1 MELQKTYKELVESYF
16 ELTNYL
22 TGENDPKLTKQ
33 LQKAGI
39 EFTVEEV
46 QAFQELLLAVF
57 DNEKEVIFT
66 FNFSNILPDYKVT
79 RVQTFGFN
87 QMEGL
92 KYLVNISIK
101 TQEGYKDKRIKMVT
115 NSTYIDDYVWDENLK
130 DEDNFSEWLKQS
142 VGF

>member
-1 MELQKTYKELVESYF
+1 MKKRTRKNKMANYY
-16 ELTNYL
+16 TANAIINYL
-22 TGENDPKLTKQ
+22 Q
-33 LQKAGI
+33 SS
-39 EFTVEEV
+39 EV
-46 QAFQELLLAVF
+46 AE
-57 DNEKEVIFT
+57 
-66 FNFSNILPDYKVT
+66 SYKVT

-130 DEDNFSEWLKQS
+130 DEENFSEWLKQS

>member
-1 MELQKTYKELVESYF
+1 MKKNKMANYYTANAIINYLQSSEVVES
-16 ELTNYL
+16 
-22 TGENDPKLTKQ
+22 
-33 LQKAGI
+33 
-39 EFTVEEV
+39 
-46 QAFQELLLAVF
+46 
-57 DNEKEVIFT
+57 
-66 FNFSNILPDYKVT
+66 YKVT

>member
-1 MELQKTYKELVESYF
+1 MANYYTANAIINYLQSSEVVES
-16 ELTNYL
+16 
-22 TGENDPKLTKQ
+22 
-33 LQKAGI
+33 
-39 EFTVEEV
+39 
-46 QAFQELLLAVF
+46 
-57 DNEKEVIFT
+57 
-66 FNFSNILPDYKVT
+66 YKVT

-101 TQEGYKDKRIKMVT
+101 TQEGYKDKRIKMLT

-130 DEDNFSEWLKQS
+130 DEENFSEWLKQS

>member
-1 MELQKTYKELVESYF
+1 MANYYTANAIINYLQSSEVVES
-16 ELTNYL
+16 
-22 TGENDPKLTKQ
+22 
-33 LQKAGI
+33 
-39 EFTVEEV
+39 
-46 QAFQELLLAVF
+46 
-57 DNEKEVIFT
+57 
-66 FNFSNILPDYKVT
+66 YKVT

-130 DEDNFSEWLKQS
+130 DEENFSEWLKQS

>member
-1 MELQKTYKELVESYF
+1 MANYYTANAII
-16 ELTNYL
+16 NYL
-22 TGENDPKLTKQ
+22 Q
-33 LQKAGI
+33 SS
-39 EFTVEEV
+39 EV
-46 QAFQELLLAVF
+46 AE
-57 DNEKEVIFT
+57 
-66 FNFSNILPDYKVT
+66 SYKVT

-130 DEDNFSEWLKQS
+130 DEENFSEWLKQS